1 MAVIGGI
8 MVPHP
13 PLIVPEVG
21 RGQEILIKDTIKAY
35 QEAAGMAAELKPD
48 TIVVISPHAVM
59 YAVQRERGKKSWTM
73 ERWSRCILSI
83 SITGITS
90 WCESADPDCPLP
102 TITGQAGTLP

>member
-35 QEAAGMAAELKPD
+35 QEQPGW
-48 TIVVISPHAVM
+48 
-59 YAVQRERGKKSWTM
+59 QRS
-73 ERWSRCILSI
+73 
-83 SITGITS
+83 
-90 WCESADPDCPLP
+90 
-102 TITGQAGTLP
+102 

>member
-35 QEAAGMAAELKPD
+35 QEAAGMAAQLKPD
-48 TIVVISPHAVM
+48 TIVVISPHA
-59 YAVQRERGKKSWTM
+59 
-73 ERWSRCILSI
+73 
-83 SITGITS
+83 
-90 WCESADPDCPLP
+90 
-102 TITGQAGTLP
+102 